1 RLRAAFSV
9 HRSVEFPTALHEALE
24 QLDFVPVRGA
34 MKGFID
40 LVFER
45 EGRFYLADWKSNFLG
60 LDLEVYGHSELPE
73 VMTRELYVLQ
83 YHLYTV
89 ALDRYLA
96 FRLPEYE
103 YNTHFGG
110 VYYLFLRGM
119 SPDNGSKH
127 GGFLD

>member
-1 RLRAAFSV
+1 
-9 HRSVEFPTALHEALE
+9 
-24 QLDFVPVRGA
+24 
-34 MKGFID
+34 
-40 LVFER
+40 
-45 EGRFYLADWKSNFLG
+45 ADWKSNFLG
-60 LDLEVYGHSELPE
+60 LDLEAYGHSELRE

-89 ALDRYLA
+89 ALARYLA

-119 SPDNGSKH
+119 SPEHGSKYGVFFDQPSEALIRELSGCLH
-127 GGFLD
+127 ASTQRRQRTKVVLRIVLLVKQAEYDGEHEGEHLH